1 MSPDATGS
9 DPMLAVPVP
18 MTDLFGRA
26 GREQLASRALRPVVA
41 SRLAASLR
49 LIDNLGR
56 EIITADR
63 ELQVL
68 FRGERRVVLRRG
80 QCACGRRSRR

>member
-63 ELQVL
+63 EL
-68 FRGERRVVLRRG
+68 RVVLRRG